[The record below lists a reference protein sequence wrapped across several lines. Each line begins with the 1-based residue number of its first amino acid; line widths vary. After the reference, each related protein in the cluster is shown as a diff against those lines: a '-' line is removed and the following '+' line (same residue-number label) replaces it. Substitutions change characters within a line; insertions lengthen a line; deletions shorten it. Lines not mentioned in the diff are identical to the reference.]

1 MSHWPAG
8 QFPPAYAILAC
19 VQASGTKTK
28 AAGRTLPSAASTPPT
43 DADAR
48 LSEHLYGLLKF
59 LLHGHGG
66 EYVRAVGE
74 LELSLTQLRA
84 LHVLVYEVEQASLKD
99 LADRLG
105 LSLPAVS
112 RSIDGLVQRGLVTRA
127 EDEEDRRMKQV
138 RATASAPELLERL
151 TELRLAGIESF
162 VATLAPRERARLA
175 AALAPLAEREEIASR
190 CAAPRRPSPR
200 KDS

>member
-1 MSHWPAG
+1 VVA
-8 QFPPAYAILAC
+8 
-19 VQASGTKTK
+19 
-28 AAGRTLPSAASTPPT
+28 

-48 LSEHLYGLLKF
+48 LTAHLYGLLKF

-66 EYVRAVGE
+66 DYVRAVGE

-84 LHVLVYEVEQASLKD
+84 LHVLAYEVEQTSLKD

-112 RSIDGLVQRGLVTRA
+112 RSIDGLVQRELVTRS
-127 EDEEDRRMKQV
+127 EDEADRRMKQV
-138 RATASAPELLERL
+138 RATAAAPELIDRL
-151 TELRLAGIESF
+151 TELRLAGIEQF
-162 VATLAPRERARLA
+162 VSTLSTRERTRLA

-190 CAAPRRPSPR
+190 CAAPRTTRPR
-200 KDS
+200 KGS

>member
-1 MSHWPAG
+1 MAQLS
-8 QFPPAYAILAC
+8 
-19 VQASGTKTK
+19 
-28 AAGRTLPSAASTPPT
+28 PS

-48 LSEHLYGLLKF
+48 LADHLYGLLKF

-74 LELSLTQLRA
+74 LDLSLTQLRA
-84 LHVLVYEVEQASLKD
+84 LHVLAYDVEQASLKD

-105 LSLPAVS
+105 LSLAAVS

-127 EDEEDRRMKQV
+127 EDADDRRMKQV
-138 RATASAPELLERL
+138 RATAGVPELLETL
-151 TELRLAGIESF
+151 TDLRLAGIDAF
-162 VATLAPRERARLA
+162 VSTLNPRERSRLA

-190 CAAPRRPSPR
+190 CAAPRPASRR

>member
-1 MSHWPAG
+1 MCGIAHWPAG
-8 QFPPAYAILAC
+8 QLPHTCAILAC
-19 VQASGTKTK
+19 VQASAESKTDARRE
-28 AAGRTLPSAASTPPT
+28 AAAE
-43 DADAR
+43 ADAR

-66 EYVRAVGE
+66 DYVRAVGE

-84 LHVLVYEVEQASLKD
+84 LHVLAYGVEQASLKD

-127 EDEEDRRMKQV
+127 EDTEDRRMKQV

-190 CAAPRRPSPR
+190 CAAPRKPARR
-200 KDS
+200 RDSG

>member
-1 MSHWPAG
+1 VQATTTREA
-8 QFPPAYAILAC
+8 PPA
-19 VQASGTKTK
+19 
-28 AAGRTLPSAASTPPT
+28 SAQ
-43 DADAR
+43 
-48 LSEHLYGLLKF
+48 LSEHLYGLLKY

-66 EYVRAVGE
+66 DYVRAVGE

-84 LHVLVYEVEQASLKD
+84 LHVLAYDVEQASLKD

-127 EDEEDRRMKQV
+127 EDAEDRRMKQV

-190 CAAPRRPSPR
+190 CAAPRKPSRR

>member
-1 MSHWPAG
+1 M
-8 QFPPAYAILAC
+8 
-19 VQASGTKTK
+19 QATDTKRSGT
-28 AAGRTLPSAASTPPT
+28 AAKPVPQGAA
-43 DADAR
+43 D
-48 LSEHLYGLLKF
+48 SELTSQLYGLLKF

-84 LHVLVYEVEQASLKD
+84 LHVLSYEVEQASLKH

-112 RSIDGLVQRGLVTRA
+112 RSVDGLVQRGLVTRA
-127 EDEEDRRMKQV
+127 EDAADRRMKQV
-138 RATASAPELLERL
+138 RATPEAPELLDRL
-151 TELRLAGIESF
+151 TELRLAGIEQF
-162 VATLAPRERARLA
+162 VASLSARERDRLA
-175 AALAPLAEREEIASR
+175 AAMAPIAEREEIACRARVARKTSR
-190 CAAPRRPSPR
+190 R

>member
-1 MSHWPAG
+1 MSHWPGG
-8 QFPPAYAILAC
+8 QVADASAILAC
-19 VQASGTKTK
+19 VQASATTKRG
-28 AAGRTLPSAASTPPT
+28 AATE
-43 DADAR
+43 ADAR

-66 EYVRAVGE
+66 DYVRAVGE

-84 LHVLVYEVEQASLKD
+84 LHVLAYDVEQASLGD

-127 EDEEDRRMKQV
+127 EDVEDRRMKQV

-151 TELRLAGIESF
+151 TELRLAGIEAF
-162 VATLAPRERARLA
+162 VATLTPRERTRLA

-190 CAAPRRPSPR
+190 CAAPRKPSRR

>member
-1 MSHWPAG
+1 MSRWLRG
-8 QFPPAYAILAC
+8 QLRPFSAILAC
-19 VQASGTKTK
+19 VQASATKNS
-28 AAGRTLPSAASTPPT
+28 RAAS

-84 LHVLVYEVEQASLKD
+84 LHVLAYEVEQASLKD

-127 EDEEDRRMKQV
+127 EDAEDRRMKQV
-138 RATASAPELLERL
+138 RATASAPELLDRL
-151 TELRLAGIESF
+151 TELRLAGIEAF
-162 VATLAPRERARLA
+162 VASLAPRERTRLA

-190 CAAPRRPSPR
+190 CAAPRTRSPR

>member
-1 MSHWPAG
+1 
-8 QFPPAYAILAC
+8 
-19 VQASGTKTK
+19 VVEKD
-28 AAGRTLPSAASTPPT
+28 
-43 DADAR
+43 DAQ
-48 LSEHLYGLLKF
+48 LSSQLYGLLKY

-66 EYVRAVGE
+66 DYVRAVGE

-84 LHVLVYEVEQASLKD
+84 LHVLAYEVEQASLKD

-138 RATASAPELLERL
+138 SATASAPELLDRL
-151 TELRLAGIESF
+151 TELRLAGIEAF

-190 CAAPRRPSPR
+190 CAAPRKAARR
-200 KDS
+200 KGS